1 MSRERDV
8 IKVQVWR
15 LVLLWVVML
24 GLFGVMVSRLW
35 SLQIAQTMEFQRR
48 LQTKFAQCS
57 LAGHSRA
64 DL

>member
-24 GLFGVMVSRLW
+24 GLFL
-35 SLQIAQTMEFQRR
+35 SLIHI
-48 LQTKFAQCS
+48 C
-57 LAGHSRA
+57 
-64 DL
+64 